1 MIKKITKMEEKWE
14 KRQKIEC
21 FITMAMGVTMIM
33 AISVKC
39 DKDKATSNDPNNDDL
54 KKIS

>member
-33 AISVKC
+33 AILVKC